1 MSQLTERNT
10 ASETNPKADG
20 VLDYVV
26 IGAGIAGL
34 TAASCLNKAGK
45 AVAVFEKARGT
56 GGRLSSKRVVNTST
70 TDNDTFMAFD
80 LGSASLVASSTD
92 FAEALEAWHQRG
104 AVALWFKDDSEK
116 IHYVGT
122 PRNSAVTRYLSK
134 DLECHFSTRVTDVEY
149 IDGLWHVFTE
159 GSHSSQGHSSQHHSS
174 QRPQK
179 TLLAISHNVII
190 AAPPQQAIDLLPN
203 DSTLQNSLSEV
214 KVDPQWVMGVQT
226 DTELAN
232 LQCLQYP
239 DSDIIASISLESSKP
254 GRTSGQS
261 SLATIND
268 EKADVVLQ
276 VQATAAW
283 TQNHLDLSSEQ
294 VSSKLMV
301 ELERLTQQPINTLNC
316 YSHRWLYSRIAQSAG
331 IKQGYLWDEKGLG
344 LIGDYINNDYEG
356 IESAWF
362 SGKQL
367 ADWLTFNESK
377 EA

>member
-1 MSQLTERNT
+1 MSQLTEKNT
-10 ASETNPKADG
+10 ASETNLKAEG

-45 AVAVFEKARGT
+45 TVAVFEKARGT
-56 GGRLSSKRVVNTST
+56 GGRLSSKRVATTSA

-80 LGSASLVASSTD
+80 LGSASMVASSTG
-92 FAEALEAWHQRG
+92 FAEVLEAWHQSG
-104 AVALWFKDDSEK
+104 AVALWFKDESEQ

-134 DLECHFSTRVTDVEY
+134 NLECHFSTRVTDIEH

-159 GSHSSQGHSSQHHSS
+159 SGGSTLNNSSEGL
-174 QRPQK
+174 QK
-179 TLLAISHNVII
+179 TLLAKAHNVII
-190 AAPPQQAIDLLPN
+190 AAPPQQAIDLLPS
-203 DSTLQNSLSEV
+203 DSTLQNSLDEV

-232 LQCLQYP
+232 LQSLQYP
-239 DSDIIASISLESSKP
+239 DSDIIATISLESSKP
-254 GRTSGQS
+254 GRASGQS
-261 SLATIND
+261 GLAIKND
-268 EKADVVLQ
+268 DKTDIILQ
-276 VQATAAW
+276 VQATADW
-283 TQNHLDLSSEQ
+283 TKNHLDVSSEQ
-294 VSSKLMV
+294 VSRKLMA
-301 ELERLTQQPINTLNC
+301 ELERLSQQPINTLNC

-331 IKQGYLWDEKGLG
+331 IKEGYLWDEKGLG
-344 LIGDYINNDYEG
+344 LIGDYINNEYGG

-367 ADWLTFNESK
+367 ADWLRFNESK

>member
-1 MSQLTERNT
+1 MTQVTET
-10 ASETNPKADG
+10 DAASVMNKKAQR

-34 TAASCLNKAGK
+34 TAASNLHKAGK
-45 AVAVFEKARGT
+45 TVAVFEKARGT
-56 GGRLSSKRVVNTST
+56 GGRLSSKRVASKAA
-70 TDNDTFMAFD
+70 TDNDSFMAFD

-92 FAEALEAWHQRG
+92 FAEVLEAWHQRG
-104 AVALWFKDDSEK
+104 AVALWFKDNSEQ

-134 DLECHFSTRVTDVEY
+134 DLECQFSTRVTDVEC
-149 IDGLWHVFTE
+149 IDGLWHIFTE
-159 GSHSSQGHSSQHHSS
+159 GSHANEHHSS
-174 QRPQK
+174 PRSQK

-214 KVDPQWVMGVQT
+214 KVDAQWVMGVQT

-232 LQCLQYP
+232 LQSLQYP

-254 GRTSGQS
+254 GRNSGQS
-261 SLATIND
+261 SLTNINAH
-268 EKADVVLQ
+268 KPDVVLQ
-276 VQATAAW
+276 VQATADW
-283 TQNHLDLSSEQ
+283 TKKHLDETSEQ
-294 VSSKLMV
+294 VSRELMA
-301 ELERLTQQPINTLNC
+301 ELERLFQQPINTLNC

-331 IKQGYLWDEKGLG
+331 IKEGYLWDEKGLG
-344 LIGDYINNDYEG
+344 LIGDYMNNDYEG

-367 ADWLTFNESK
+367 ADWLTLNESK

>member
-10 ASETNPKADG
+10 ASETNPKVDG

-34 TAASCLNKAGK
+34 TAASCLNKVGK

-56 GGRLSSKRVVNTST
+56 GGRLSSKRVANTSA
-70 TDNDTFMAFD
+70 TDSDTFMAFD
-80 LGSASLVASSTD
+80 LGSASLVAGSTD
-92 FAEALEAWHQRG
+92 FAEVLEAWHQRG
-104 AVALWFKDDSEK
+104 AVALWFKDNSEQ

-134 DLECHFSTRVTDVEY
+134 DLECYFSTRVTDVEY
-149 IDGLWHVFTE
+149 VDGLWHVFTE
-159 GSHSSQGHSSQHHSS
+159 GSHSSQGHSS

-203 DSTLQNSLSEV
+203 DSRLQNSLSEV
-214 KVDPQWVMGVQT
+214 KVDAQWVMGMQT

-254 GRTSGQS
+254 GRTFGQS
-261 SLATIND
+261 SLANIND
-268 EKADVVLQ
+268 DKTDVVLQ
-276 VQATAAW
+276 IQATADW
-283 TQNHLDLSSEQ
+283 TQKHLDSSSEQ
-294 VSSKLMV
+294 VSRKLMA
-301 ELERLTQQPINTLNC
+301 ELERLFQQPINALNC